1 MTHETRNITRKCR
14 MVSRWPAVTLVSY
27 HIGLPL
33 TFPNCVS
40 TLSDSSLL
48 SYLKMFLN
56 FSNFDISSKEN
67 FQKRGDIERNVC
79 RKERF
84 ARQREGRLGCE
95 GGERWIKKTGS
106 SLFENVARILMQ
118 AVFDSAKQKLRRAK
132 NCQRANPFEPANQSE
147 IFRNEY
153 SRHLALDPILM
164 LDKCCA
170 HERTFRAVI
179 FSS

>member
-1 MTHETRNITRKCR
+1 MSLLYPIHLFYRISKCF
-14 MVSRWPAVTLVSY
+14 SIFQT
-27 HIGLPL
+27 L
-33 TFPNCVS
+33 TFHR
-40 TLSDSSLL
+40 
-48 SYLKMFLN
+48 KRIFRR
-56 FSNFDISSKEN
+56 E
-67 FQKRGDIERNVC
+67 RGDIERNVC

>member
-1 MTHETRNITRKCR
+1 MSLLYPIHLFYRISKCF
-14 MVSRWPAVTLVSY
+14 SIFQT
-27 HIGLPL
+27 L
-33 TFPNCVS
+33 TFHRNG
-40 TLSDSSLL
+40 
-48 SYLKMFLN
+48 KRIFRR
-56 FSNFDISSKEN
+56 E
-67 FQKRGDIERNVC
+67 RGDIERNVC